1 MESCVKLNDNRIK
14 ILHVIQSPGGV
25 ERYIKSF
32 LKYIDNEKFCNVLI
46 CSKDYDKDEYIN
58 LSDDFEYVDMI
69 REISFFKDIK
79 AVKSVRKL
87 IKRYKPDIVFC
98 HSSKAGAIGR
108 IANIGIKNKCI
119 YNPHGWAFNMK
130 GSLKKRKMYANIE
143 RILAH
148 MTDKIVCISK
158 AEQRSALEW
167 KICKKEKTKVIYN
180 GIDFE
185 EYEHDTSEL
194 TRQMLNI
201 PDNAYV
207 IGCVGRLSEQK
218 SPDVFAKAALMI
230 KEKIPEAFFIMV
242 GDGDQRKDVEKIF
255 DENNLEN
262 SFLITG
268 WVDNPMSY
276 IKLFDVATLLS
287 RWEGF
292 GLVLAEYMLAG
303 KPIVATRVDAIP
315 ELVNEGVNGFLTDVD
330 DANQVSEQIL
340 KIHENPELVCDIK
353 KNAKNTVTKKF
364 NAEIMVKEY
373 IKLFQGMFCNK

>member
-1 MESCVKLNDNRIK
+1 MESCIKLNDNRIK

-32 LKYIDNEKFCNVLI
+32 LKYMDNEKFCNVLV
-46 CSKDYDKDEYIN
+46 CSKDYDKDKYIN

-69 REISFFKDIK
+69 REINFFKDIK
-79 AVKSVRKL
+79 AIKSVRKL
-87 IKRYKPDIVFC
+87 IKKYRPDIVFC

-130 GSLKKRKMYANIE
+130 GSLKKKKMYACIE
-143 RILAH
+143 RILAY

-158 AEQRSALEW
+158 AEQASALKW
-167 KICKKEKTKVIYN
+167 NICKKEKTQVIYN

-185 EYEHDTSEL
+185 EYEHDTSKL
-194 TRQMLNI
+194 TRQMLYI

-218 SPDVFAKAALMI
+218 SPDIFAKAAVMI
-230 KEKIPEAFFIMV
+230 KKKIPEAFFIMV
-242 GDGDQRKDVEKIF
+242 GDGEKRKEVEKIF
-255 DENNLEN
+255 YENNLEDC
-262 SFLITG
+262 FLITG

-292 GLVLAEYMLAG
+292 GLVLAEYMLAE

-315 ELVNEGVNGFLTDVD
+315 ELVKDNINGILVTLDNYQEVAEAVAQIYEDKDKMNFYILNGIKVVKRQFDVR
-330 DANQVSEQIL
+330 
-340 KIHENPELVCDIK
+340 
-353 KNAKNTVTKKF
+353 
-364 NAEIMVKEY
+364 IMVSKYEDVLKK
-373 IKLFQGMFCNK
+373 I

>member
-1 MESCVKLNDNRIK
+1 MESCIKLNDNRIK

-32 LKYIDNEKFCNVLI
+32 LKYIDNEKFCNVLV
-46 CSKDYDKDEYIN
+46 CSKDYDKDKYIN
-58 LSDDFEYVDMI
+58 ISDDFEYVDMI
-69 REISFFKDIK
+69 REINFFKDIK
-79 AVKSVRKL
+79 AIKSVRKL
-87 IKRYKPDIVFC
+87 IKKYRPDIVFC

-130 GSLKKRKMYANIE
+130 GSLKKKKMYACIE
-143 RILAH
+143 RILAY

-158 AEQRSALEW
+158 AEQASALKW
-167 KICKKEKTKVIYN
+167 NICKKEKTQVIYN

-185 EYEHDTSEL
+185 EYEHDTSKL
-194 TRQMLNI
+194 TRQMLYI

-218 SPDVFAKAALMI
+218 SPDIFAKAAVMI
-230 KEKIPEAFFIMV
+230 KKKIPEAFFIMV
-242 GDGDQRKDVEKIF
+242 GDGEKRKEVEKIF
-255 DENNLEN
+255 YENNLEDC
-262 SFLITG
+262 FLITG

-292 GLVLAEYMLAG
+292 GLVLAEYMLAE

-315 ELVNEGVNGFLTDVD
+315 ELVKDNINGILVTLDNYQEVAEAVAQIYEDKDKMNFYILNGIKVVKRQFDVR
-330 DANQVSEQIL
+330 
-340 KIHENPELVCDIK
+340 
-353 KNAKNTVTKKF
+353 
-364 NAEIMVKEY
+364 IMVLKYEDVLKK
-373 IKLFQGMFCNK
+373 I

>member
-1 MESCVKLNDNRIK
+1 MESCIKLNDNRIK

-32 LKYIDNEKFCNVLI
+32 LKYIDNEKFCNVLV
-46 CSKDYDKDEYIN
+46 CSKDYDKDKYIN

-69 REISFFKDIK
+69 REINFFKDIK
-79 AVKSVRKL
+79 AIKSVRKL
-87 IKRYKPDIVFC
+87 IKKYRPDIVFC

-130 GSLKKRKMYANIE
+130 GSLKKKKMYACIE
-143 RILAH
+143 RILAY

-158 AEQRSALEW
+158 AEQASALKW
-167 KICKKEKTKVIYN
+167 NICKKEKTQVIYN

-185 EYEHDTSEL
+185 EYEHDTSKL
-194 TRQMLNI
+194 TRQMLYI

-218 SPDVFAKAALMI
+218 SPDIFAKAAVMI
-230 KEKIPEAFFIMV
+230 KKKIPEAFFIMV
-242 GDGDQRKDVEKIF
+242 GDGEKRKEVEKIF
-255 DENNLEN
+255 YENNLEDC
-262 SFLITG
+262 FLITG

-292 GLVLAEYMLAG
+292 GLVLAEYMLAE

-315 ELVNEGVNGFLTDVD
+315 ELVKDNINGILVTLDNYQEVAEAVAQIYEDKDKMNFYILNGIKVVKRQFDVR
-330 DANQVSEQIL
+330 
-340 KIHENPELVCDIK
+340 
-353 KNAKNTVTKKF
+353 
-364 NAEIMVKEY
+364 IMVLKYEDVLKK
-373 IKLFQGMFCNK
+373 I

>member
-1 MESCVKLNDNRIK
+1 MESCIKLNDNRIK

-32 LKYIDNEKFCNVLI
+32 LKYMDNEKFCNVLV
-46 CSKDYDKDEYIN
+46 CSKDYDKDKYIN

-69 REISFFKDIK
+69 REINFFKDIE
-79 AVKSVRKL
+79 AIKSVRKL
-87 IKRYKPDIVFC
+87 IKKYRPDIVFC

-130 GSLKKRKMYANIE
+130 GSLKKKKMYACIE
-143 RILAH
+143 RILAY

-158 AEQRSALEW
+158 AEQASALKW
-167 KICKKEKTKVIYN
+167 NICKKEKTQVIYN

-185 EYEHDTSEL
+185 EYEHDTSKL
-194 TRQMLNI
+194 TRQMLYI

-218 SPDVFAKAALMI
+218 SPDIFAKAAVMI
-230 KEKIPEAFFIMV
+230 KKKIPEAFFIMV
-242 GDGDQRKDVEKIF
+242 GDGEKRKEVEKIF
-255 DENNLEN
+255 YENNLEDC
-262 SFLITG
+262 FLITG

-292 GLVLAEYMLAG
+292 GLVLAEYMLAE

-315 ELVNEGVNGFLTDVD
+315 ELVKDNINGILVTLDNYQEVAEAVAQIYEDKDKMNFYILNGIKVVKRQFDVR
-330 DANQVSEQIL
+330 
-340 KIHENPELVCDIK
+340 
-353 KNAKNTVTKKF
+353 
-364 NAEIMVKEY
+364 IMVSKYEDVLKK
-373 IKLFQGMFCNK
+373 I